1 MQKRVCI
8 IDLSAPE
15 IRGGMISDD
24 GFEARDEL
32 NLPWEVGF
40 RQTAD
45 DTLSACFGEA
55 FALLDSNR
63 PTEVRFT
70 ELDVHLK
77 EITDAPTLEC
87 LFHAFLEEIFHRQLL
102 PQESMSVYVITPY
115 QWKFVH
121 RQQLRK
127 AFKRIEKPAF
137 NASNAVLRSCLT
149 QSLCLAFSYR
159 AACQEIL
166 AASGE
171 LQAFLFH
178 FSRHDVT
185 LYHLICEQEAACEK
199 VELRDIQ
206 RYPDFFMDTEKPV
219 SDFLQSLKKVGTKH
233 AAVVGFSGAFATSSG
248 SALMKSLQ
256 ARCSAT
262 FLEPQADATLL
273 GGAELVRQFET
284 NSLEKPLHFTY
295 HFCFGVRL
303 PGGRWV
309 ELIPKACAPPCQ
321 RKKAFRVSGTRAP
334 FEIHL
339 FCGLSLTD
347 SSDVHHL
354 ATLEI
359 DMAANKKN
367 REFVLSV
374 ALADSVHGT
383 FAVHLPEEREP
394 QNVAFTVPVLMD

>member
-15 IRGGMISDD
+15 IRGGMITDD

-32 NLPWEVGF
+32 TLPWEVGF
-40 RQTAD
+40 QQAAD
-45 DTLSACFGEA
+45 GTLSACFGEA
-55 FALLDSNR
+55 FDRLDSNR
-63 PTEVRFT
+63 PTEVRLT

-87 LFHAFLEEIFHRQLL
+87 LFRAFLAEIFHRRL
-102 PQESMSVYVITPY
+102 PQETMSVYVITPY

-127 AFKRIEKPAF
+127 AFKDIERPGF

-149 QSLCLAFSYR
+149 QSLCLAFSY
-159 AACQEIL
+159 QEAWQERL
-166 AASGE
+166 AALGE

-178 FSRHDVT
+178 FSRHDLT
-185 LYHLICEQEAACEK
+185 RYHLICEQEAAREK
-199 VELRDIQ
+199 VELRDIR

-219 SDFLQSLKKVGTKH
+219 SELLQTLKKMGTKH
-233 AAVVGFSGAFATSSG
+233 AAVVGFSGAIATSSS
-248 SALMKSLQ
+248 SAVMKSLQ
-256 ARCSAT
+256 TRCSAT
-262 FLEPQADATLL
+262 FLEPQEDATLL
-273 GGAELVRQFET
+273 GGAELARQFET

-309 ELIPKACAPPCQ
+309 ELIPKAWAPPCQ
-321 RKKAFRVSGTRAP
+321 RKKAFRVRGTLAP
-334 FEIHL
+334 FDMHL

-354 ATLEI
+354 ATLALDI
-359 DMAANKKN
+359 SANNKN

-374 ALADSVHGT
+374 ALSDSIHGT